1 MAIAG
6 GIRQAAKRESFSTKG
21 DQKVMAS
28 TEKNTINIV
37 DKKNA
42 PNAQILFSETIAAEA
57 DGSELISICIKC
69 CRPELS
75 G

>member
-1 MAIAG
+1 
-6 GIRQAAKRESFSTKG
+6 
-21 DQKVMAS
+21 MAS

-57 DGSELISICIKC
+57 DGSELISIDIKC
-69 CRPELS
+69 CRPYIS